1 MSSLFDIGRSGLQ
14 TYRQALSVTGQN
26 IANVNTEG
34 YKRREAE
41 LKEISAGQG
50 DVYGVSSNSGLGVR
64 VDDIKRSFDEFLLNK
79 SRNAGSKAGTSSAY
93 LTALQQLQDVVVPG
107 ENNIGTAIQ
116 GLFASLHDVSNVP
129 SEMGPRLVAMERGRA
144 VAAVFNEVAGSINT
158 LKEGLVTQA
167 NQSVNDLNALVKG
180 LLNVNL
186 QLTRADAGASKSLLD
201 NRDMLIDKISEFV
214 EVNTSIDVQGRATL
228 RLGGSVAGPKII
240 DARRAYHVSMSSQD
254 DKFIFKVG
262 AQGKE
267 TMTNQVINGRLA
279 GIEQGYRTAFETAG
293 KIDDLAHLVARD
305 MNAVHRKGVTLDGDL
320 GGDIFVAR
328 RPIVSFG
335 PTNVGQAYAEVD
347 AEDMSLIESKRV
359 SFTYNARQNK
369 WIGRDNFGELLA
381 SGTNSVKLP
390 GMTVRFA
397 GQPFDNDEIIVDPSR
412 GAAESLVFALKRG
425 EEFAAAA
432 ARLAYADS
440 KNASTSVITAKDGDA
455 AAASGLPALS
465 TVFGDAISSVAAT
478 DFLSDGAVAI
488 VPKNADKLD
497 LVSLVQQ
504 GSFSFSVAAEDVPN
518 VNTMSLSYMDA
529 NGAAA
534 AAVFSMSHV
543 AQYGVT
549 DEAGWTNMGQLA
561 DLLNVGAITGS
572 DGNGSTVTLS
582 DIGAHAAADDGTLV
596 VSMADGSP
604 ISGSLS
610 AGSTTLLADV
620 TSRNETAST
629 IHVFTR
635 EGRHLAGVALDADS
649 QASLMTSSNGFVSEA
664 AYDSTYLNGASSYL
678 DTSIVRRATAGDNMI
693 QSSVSGASG
702 TFDFVRLTDV
712 DGAVSA
718 ENSTMTH
725 AESASYSLTIEG
737 ITKTVTVADF
747 GPDGSSEDVANAMIT
762 KFRDDAPRATL
773 SGSAVSSLPVDGTSV
788 AVSFEGNTY
797 NISMVDG
804 EVSVSGGEEG
814 RIYAFFSSDDK
825 LYISSTSGSVGAEA
839 IEVQANSDVTGNS
852 DAAVAFG
859 LSVGTG
865 PTPTADG
872 FSAYDFTLSIDGA
885 QITAT
890 CTSSSATLTA
900 SSAGTSSVSE
910 RLIMTD
916 LPDEELIILVEGGA
930 RKISA
935 GYDLLPE
942 GSPTLASDITVNV
955 IDALAG
961 KVEFLDTATGS
972 SLATRTLDSNQ
983 KVKAVGL
990 EVELKGTLQTGEKFH
1005 ITSNKNGSGDA
1016 RNLFDIVSLQNS
1028 TDGTGGFSDIFAS
1041 VVSGLGSTLQSTR
1054 VTNGSAEALHS
1065 ASLEIEAGFSGVS
1078 LDEEAA
1084 NLLQQQQAYQASAR
1098 ILSTAREIFRT
1109 LIETI

>member
-1 MSSLFDIGRSGLQ
+1 
-14 TYRQALSVTGQN
+14 
-26 IANVNTEG
+26 
-34 YKRREAE
+34 
-41 LKEISAGQG
+41 
-50 DVYGVSSNSGLGVR
+50 
-64 VDDIKRSFDEFLLNK
+64 
-79 SRNAGSKAGTSSAY
+79 
-93 LTALQQLQDVVVPG
+93 
-107 ENNIGTAIQ
+107 
-116 GLFASLHDVSNVP
+116 
-129 SEMGPRLVAMERGRA
+129 
-144 VAAVFNEVAGSINT
+144 
-158 LKEGLVTQA
+158 
-167 NQSVNDLNALVKG
+167 
-180 LLNVNL
+180 
-186 QLTRADAGASKSLLD
+186 
-201 NRDMLIDKISEFV
+201 
-214 EVNTSIDVQGRATL
+214 
-228 RLGGSVAGPKII
+228 
-240 DARRAYHVSMSSQD
+240 
-254 DKFIFKVG
+254 
-262 AQGKE
+262 
-267 TMTNQVINGRLA
+267 
-279 GIEQGYRTAFETAG
+279 
-293 KIDDLAHLVARD
+293 
-305 MNAVHRKGVTLDGDL
+305 
-320 GGDIFVAR
+320 
-328 RPIVSFG
+328 
-335 PTNVGQAYAEVD
+335 
-347 AEDMSLIESKRV
+347 
-359 SFTYNARQNK
+359 
-369 WIGRDNFGELLA
+369 
-381 SGTNSVKLP
+381 
-390 GMTVRFA
+390 
-397 GQPFDNDEIIVDPSR
+397 
-412 GAAESLVFALKRG
+412 
-425 EEFAAAA
+425 
-432 ARLAYADS
+432 
-440 KNASTSVITAKDGDA
+440 
-455 AAASGLPALS
+455 
-465 TVFGDAISSVAAT
+465 
-478 DFLSDGAVAI
+478 
-488 VPKNADKLD
+488 
-497 LVSLVQQ
+497 
-504 GSFSFSVAAEDVPN
+504 
-518 VNTMSLSYMDA
+518 
-529 NGAAA
+529 
-534 AAVFSMSHV
+534 FSMSHV

-549 DEAGWTNMGQLA
+549 DEAGWTDMGQLA

-582 DIGAHAAADDGTLV
+582 DIGVHAAANDGTLV
-596 VSMADGSP
+596 ISMADGSP
-604 ISGSLS
+604 ASGSLS
-610 AGSTTLLADV
+610 AGSTTVSADV
-620 TSRNETAST
+620 TSRNDTAST

-635 EGRHLAGVALDADS
+635 EGRHLAGVALDAAS

-664 AYDSTYLNGASSYL
+664 EYDSTYLNGASSYL
-678 DTSIVRRATAGDNMI
+678 DTAIVRRATASDNMI

-747 GPDGSSEDVANAMIT
+747 GPDGSSEDVAKAMIT

-773 SGSAVSSLPVDGTSV
+773 AGSAVSSLPADGTSV

-839 IEVQANSDVTGNS
+839 IEVLANSDVTGNS
-852 DAAVAFG
+852 DAATAFG
-859 LSVGTG
+859 LSVGAG
-865 PTPTADG
+865 PTPTAVG
-872 FSAYDFTLSIDGA
+872 FSAYDFRLSIDGA

-890 CTSSSATLTA
+890 RTSTSATLTA

-916 LPDEELIILVEGGA
+916 LPDEELIILVTGGA

-955 IDALAG
+955 IDASTG

-990 EVELKGTLQTGEKFH
+990 EVELKGVLQTDDKFH

-1016 RNLFDIVSLQNS
+1016 RNLFEIVSLQNS

-1109 LIETI
+1109 LIDSI